1 MAVPSSR
8 SPHGAVAHQAPRRL
22 MLTALAGLPAVQA
35 GADLAQLVSDAIARA
50 GITVRAGDAFV
61 VAQKI
66 VSKSENR
73 WVRLRDVTPSARAH
87 SLTQTA
93 GKDPRVVE
101 LILSESTAVVR
112 CVPGVIVVEHRLGLV
127 MANAGIDA
135 SNVDMPEEYEVVLL
149 LPDNPDRSAAKLR
162 DALQTRYGC
171 AVGVI
176 INDSFGRAWRMGTIG
191 TAIGAAGVPG
201 LADLRGKPDRSGRL
215 LRHSEVGLADELA
228 AAASLLMGQA
238 DEGLPVVHATG
249 LPFELREGSSRE
261 LIRPPGADIF
271 R

>member
-1 MAVPSSR
+1 
-8 SPHGAVAHQAPRRL
+8 
-22 MLTALAGLPAVQA
+22 
-35 GADLAQLVSDAIARA
+35 
-50 GITVRAGDAFV
+50 
-61 VAQKI
+61 
-66 VSKSENR
+66 
-73 WVRLRDVTPSARAH
+73 
-87 SLTQTA
+87 
-93 GKDPRVVE
+93 VVE

-135 SNVDMPEEYEVVLL
+135 SNVDMPEEDEVVLL
-149 LPDNPDRSAAKLR
+149 LPENPDRSAARLR

-171 AVGVI
+171 ALGII

-249 LPFELREGSSRE
+249 LPFELRDGSSRE

>member
-1 MAVPSSR
+1 MTEAARP
-8 SPHGAVAHQAPRRL
+8 APRR
-22 MLTALAGLPAVQA
+22 MTLTALEGLPAIRA
-35 GADLAQLVSDAIARA
+35 GDELGQMIADAVTRA
-50 GITVRAGDAFV
+50 GIEVRSGDAFV
-61 VAQKI
+61 LAQKI
-66 VSKSENR
+66 VSKAENR
-73 WVRLRDVTPSARAH
+73 WVRLSDIQPSERAH
-87 SLTQTA
+87 ELARKS

-101 LILSESTAVVR
+101 LILAESKAVVR

-135 SNVDMPEEYEVVLL
+135 SNVDMPEDAEVVLL
-149 LPDNPDRSAAKLR
+149 LPEHPDRSAARLR
-162 DALQTRYGC
+162 DALQSRYGC
-171 AVGVI
+171 ALGVI

-191 TAIGAAGVPG
+191 TAIGVAGLPG

-238 DEGLPVVHATG
+238 DEGLPVIHATG
-249 LPFELREGSSRE
+249 LPFELREGHGTE